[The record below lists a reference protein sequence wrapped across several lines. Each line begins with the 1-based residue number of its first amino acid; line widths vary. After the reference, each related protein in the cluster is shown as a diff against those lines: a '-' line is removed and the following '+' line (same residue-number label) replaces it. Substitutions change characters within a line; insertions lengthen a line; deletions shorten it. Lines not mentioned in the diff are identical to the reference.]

1 MTSEL
6 CNEPILDA
14 LRPALLELAVP
25 ERADGMAA
33 YMKSAI
39 PFLGVPSPAVRKL
52 VRTLAKKHTF
62 KDAVHLHATITEL
75 WNSAEFR
82 EEKYAAIMLTDS
94 RLGRGELRLLP
105 FYAVVVETGQ
115 WWDFVDA
122 VAPRL

>member
-62 KDAVHLHATITEL
+62 KDAVHLHATITVEQRRI
-75 WNSAEFR
+75 SR
-82 EEKYAAIMLTDS
+82 RKVRSHYAH
-94 RLGRGELRLLP
+94 RLPPRQGRVEAPAVLR
-105 FYAVVVETGQ
+105 
-115 WWDFVDA
+115 
-122 VAPRL
+122 RRC